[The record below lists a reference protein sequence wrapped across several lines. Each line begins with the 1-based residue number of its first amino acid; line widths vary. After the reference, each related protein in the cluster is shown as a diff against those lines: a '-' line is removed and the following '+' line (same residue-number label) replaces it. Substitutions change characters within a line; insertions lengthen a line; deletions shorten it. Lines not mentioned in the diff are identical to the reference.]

1 MINIPPFLN
10 TLLTKAKS
18 LVMEELNPDVTS
30 GQSIPE
36 STPIEP
42 SNITQNVVE
51 IQPAPVKKITW
62 LKGIT
67 AIFNGIGIGFLLGI
81 LLSLSL
87 SPVVSGVIAT
97 LSGLLAVLLGLDEKY
112 LDPLKSL
119 RIGAFGFS
127 AVAGILLGLYIRA
140 HDPFSPSLLDK
151 KNEYVKLGFSESEAK
166 SFIMKTIKADT
177 AKHLDNDNVLYAAT
191 VSLNDCEDKLSVAKP
206 EWPSSEIVNTFN
218 YAGGTWAEFAKVFHA
233 DLPDELVG
241 KALLTM
247 RDCFCGKG
255 SEGKIEMINLE
266 EIRKLGK
273 DDSVERIEEVLSS
286 PASGNS
292 WQTIV
297 SQVHGNIAENQR
309 QIVYLSVIK
318 VLSHE

>member
-1 MINIPPFLN
+1 MKNIPSFLN
-10 TLLTKAKS
+10 TLLNKAKS

-30 GQSIPE
+30 GQSIPDNA
-36 STPIEP
+36 SIEP
-42 SNITQNVVE
+42 SAVAQSTAE
-51 IQPAPVKKITW
+51 AQPAPVKKIGW

-151 KNEYVKLGFSESEAK
+151 KNEYVKLGFSDSEAK
-166 SFIMKTIKADT
+166 AFIMKTIKADT

-191 VSLNDCEDKLSVAKP
+191 VSLNDCEDKLSVAKA
-206 EWPSSEIVNTFN
+206 EWPSSEIASTFN
-218 YAGGTWAEFAKVFHA
+218 YAGGTWAEFAKVFQE

-241 KALLTM
+241 KALLAM

-255 SEGKIEMINLE
+255 SEGKIEMINLD

-273 DDSVERIEEVLSS
+273 DDSVERIEDVLSS
-286 PASGNS
+286 SASGDN

-297 SQVHGNIAENQR
+297 SKVKDNIPEDKR
-309 QIVYLSVIK
+309 QIVYLSIIK
-318 VLSHE
+318 VLGHD